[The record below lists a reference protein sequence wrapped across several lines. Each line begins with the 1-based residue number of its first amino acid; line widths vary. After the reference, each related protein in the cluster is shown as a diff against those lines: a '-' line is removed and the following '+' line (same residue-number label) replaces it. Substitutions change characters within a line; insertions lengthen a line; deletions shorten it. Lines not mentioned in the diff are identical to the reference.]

1 MIKVTCAH
9 CGISILVPST
19 VQGRVGIC
27 FGCGA
32 RIQVPRAANPEEIM
46 NITFQEGDRISDRYV
61 IGKAIGSGGMGVVYD
76 AHDELVDEVVALKFM
91 NPRMLRT
98 QRGQKLFIQEAQVA
112 RRLRHENIV
121 AVHDVSSTTEGI
133 LYLSMEYIRG
143 QSLRKFLRRHR
154 KERRLVP
161 VRLVVTLT
169 SQILA
174 ALEYAHR
181 TVIHR
186 DIKPENVMLL
196 PGEHVKVLDF
206 GLAKAVDEEA
216 VAPVE
221 DPEKRQRVIGTL
233 AYAAPEQRRHRPI
246 DLRADLHSVGTVM
259 HEMFTL
265 RTPMDEPATV
275 SQVRSDVSPSLLAV
289 LDKAVQEEKEARWQS
304 AAEFRAALEGAFEGS
319 YRRVAVP
326 NRVARTEQE
335 VSTEGMV
342 YLEGG
347 SFLMGNDEV
356 PDEAPEF
363 EAFVEP
369 FYMDAH
375 PVTVGEYAA
384 YLKATDAPEPKF
396 WRVPELNGQDQPVVG
411 VSWNEA
417 CEYAAW
423 AGKQLP
429 TEAQWEFAARGR
441 GNRRY
446 PWGHLDPDSTRCNFG
461 DYLGMPSIV
470 SMHEG
475 GMTPEGI
482 QDLAGNV
489 YEWTE
494 DAFEPYR
501 HRQQGGGESDSP
513 RRVVRGGSWH
523 SGPLELVCS
532 HRKGLFP
539 ESRLTTVGFRCVVPA
554 RTAH

>member
-19 VQGRVGIC
+19 VQGRTGIC

-32 RIQVPRAANPEEIM
+32 RIQVPRSANPEEIL
-46 NITFQEGDRISDRYV
+46 NITFKEGDRVSDRYV
-61 IGKAIGSGGMGVVYD
+61 IGQPIGSGGMGVVYE

-133 LYLSMEYIRG
+133 LYLSMEFIRG

-154 KERRLVP
+154 KERRLVD
-161 VRLVVTLT
+161 VRLVVSLT

-186 DIKPENVMLL
+186 DMKPENVMLL
-196 PGEHVKVLDF
+196 PGERVKVLDF

-216 VAPVE
+216 QE
-221 DPEKRQRVIGTL
+221 PERPTSPDGRPRVIGTL
-233 AYAAPEQRRHRPI
+233 AYSAPEQRKHRPI
-246 DLRADLHSVGTVM
+246 DLRADLYSVGLVM
-259 HEMFTL
+259 REMLTL
-265 RTPMDEPATV
+265 RTPMDEPAAV
-275 SQVRSDVSPSLLAV
+275 PEVRSDVSPSLMAV
-289 LDKAVQEEKEARWQS
+289 LDKALQEEKEARWQS
-304 AAEFRAALEGAFEGS
+304 ALEFRQALESAFDSS
-319 YRRVAVP
+319 YRRLAVP
-326 NRVARTEQE
+326 NIISKRERE

-342 YLEGG
+342 YFEGG
-347 SFLMGNDEV
+347 SFLMGNNDV
-356 PDEAPEF
+356 PEEAPEF
-363 EAFVEP
+363 EATVEP
-369 FYMDAH
+369 FYMDIH
-375 PVTVGEYAA
+375 PVTVGQYAE
-384 YLKATDAPEPKF
+384 YLKATGAPEPKF
-396 WRVPELNGQDQPVVG
+396 WRVPELNGTDQPVVG
-411 VSWNEA
+411 VSWSEA

-441 GNRRY
+441 ENRKY
-446 PWGHLDPDSTRCNFG
+446 PWGHLEPDSTRCNFG

-475 GMTPEGI
+475 GMSPDGI

-489 YEWTE
+489 YEWTL
-494 DAFEPYR
+494 DAFAPYR
-501 HRQQGGGESDSP
+501 QRHQNPEESP

-523 SGPLELVCS
+523 SGPEEVLCT

-539 ESRLTTVGFRCVVPA
+539 ESRLTTVGFRCVLPA
-554 RTAH
+554 KTLH

>member
-32 RIQVPRAANPEEIM
+32 RIQVPRAANPEEIL